1 MRSPSIFQLRGEKKR
16 EARCVW
22 GGAGGDRGGR
32 KCAWGVQ
39 LQDGRGRTPTG
50 CTGREVGRAN
60 PGTAAYLRLHCKTPV
75 AGAPG
80 SSCRRRPGAAAWP
93 AAGGRAPA
101 GGCGPR
107 RPWRARW
114 GPGSGCWGAGWSA
127 GHAPPH
133 LARSPAQTFCP
144 LCQRAQRRGDGAG
157 QCTRR
162 RRKRLGGGERAQ
174 PGSAPPLPS
183 MAVFAAGSGR
193 AAVLLRSEDPLLLLS
208 VAGGQCRPGAP
219 SSPPP
224 APRRPALPRTP
235 AFVVPSLAQAAGFP
249 HHLARCAAEPRAL
262 RT

>member
-1 MRSPSIFQLRGEKKR
+1 M
-16 EARCVW
+16 
-22 GGAGGDRGGR
+22 
-32 KCAWGVQ
+32 
-39 LQDGRGRTPTG
+39 QDGRGRAPTS

-60 PGTAAYLRLHCKTPV
+60 PATAAYLRLHCKTPV

-80 SSCRRRPGAAAWP
+80 SSCRRRPDAAAWP

-114 GPGSGCWGAGWSA
+114 GPGSGCWGAGWGA

-133 LARSPAQTFCP
+133 LGRSPAQTFCP
-144 LCQRAQRRGDGAG
+144 LCQGAKRQGDGAG

-208 VAGGQCRPGAP
+208 VADGQCRPGAP

-224 APRRPALPRTP
+224 APRRAAQPSPEPGFCCAQPGTGCGLPAPPGTLRHRATR
-235 AFVVPSLAQAAGFP
+235 AAYLTARWGGTHTLLVPETASC
-249 HHLARCAAEPRAL
+249 ARRYA
-262 RT
+262 

>member
-1 MRSPSIFQLRGEKKR
+1 MRLGRSVAGWQR
-16 EARCVW
+16 EPQPAAPAGRWAART
-22 GGAGGDRGGR
+22 GYSRLPTSA
-32 KCAWGVQ
+32 
-39 LQDGRGRTPTG
+39 LQNACCG
-50 CTGREVGRAN
+50 CTGEQLQASARRSS
-60 PGTAAYLRLHCKTPV
+60 V
-75 AGAPG
+75 A
-80 SSCRRRPGAAAWP
+80 SSRRPSASRRLRAAAP
-93 AAGGRAPA
+93 M
-101 GGCGPR
+101 
-107 RPWRARW
+107 ARW
-114 GPGSGCWGAGWSA
+114 GPVSGCCGAGCGA

-144 LCQRAQRRGDGAG
+144 LCVGGKRREEGAG

-219 SSPPP
+219 NSPPP
-224 APRRPALPRTP
+224 APPSPPQNPGFCCAQPGTAL
-235 AFVVPSLAQAAGFP
+235 GFP
-249 HHLARCAAEPRAL
+249 HHLARCATGPRAL